1 MGTVSTNE
9 NEELLSNRTS
19 EGRWH
24 VEFPFEWDAD
34 DLVSRRQL
42 LRWSVWASGALFAST
57 GILAALSFTRE
68 RRRGSLAAIVKASDV
83 PVGEA
88 HYFAYPGPEDH
99 AILLH
104 LRENRFVAFSGKC
117 THLSCAVYWSK
128 ERGRL
133 LCPCHEGVFHPETG
147 DVLAGPPPRPLPK
160 IELHE
165 ENGVLYAVSE
175 TLT

>member
-1 MGTVSTNE
+1 MSTDE

-24 VEFPFEWDAD
+24 AEFPFEWDAD

-57 GILAALSFTRE
+57 GVLAALAYTR
-68 RRRGSLAAIVKASDV
+68 RSGRGALRAIVEASAV
-83 PVGEA
+83 PVGSA

-99 AILLH
+99 AILVH
-104 LRENRFVAFSGKC
+104 LSENRFVAYSGKC
-117 THLSCAVYWSK
+117 THLSCAVYWSE
-128 ERGRL
+128 ERNRL

-147 DVLAGPPPRPLPK
+147 GVLAGPPPRPLPR
-160 IELHE
+160 IELRE
-165 ENGVLYAVSE
+165 DGGMLYAVRE
-175 TLT
+175 TPQ

>member
-1 MGTVSTNE
+1 MSI
-9 NEELLSNRTS
+9 EEKHEPLSNRTS
-19 EGRWH
+19 EARWH
-24 VEFPFEWDAD
+24 AEFPFEWDAD

-42 LRWSVWASGALFAST
+42 LRWSVWVSGALFAST
-57 GILAALSFTRE
+57 GFLAALSFTRKRE
-68 RRRGSLAAIVKASDV
+68 RGGLAAIVEASAV

-88 HYFAYPGPEDH
+88 HYFAYPGPEDL

-117 THLSCAVYWSK
+117 THLSCAVYWNAD
-128 ERGRL
+128 RGRL

-160 IELHE
+160 IELRE
-165 ENGVLYAVSE
+165 ENGMLYALREVPQ
-175 TLT
+175 